1 MVGCGALRRNLLR
14 KISALAAA
22 GLVALVALW
31 SPVAFAQTAA
41 QTLADLFDGVSIP
54 GLDNLPVGIIE
65 AGDTYPMSTRQ
76 PCPQEHSAPW
86 SILLAEDSG
95 HNFFPGGQWV

>member
-65 AGDTYPMSTRQ
+65 AGDTIPDVY
-76 PCPQEHSAPW
+76 APTMPARTLGAMVNPFGRRFW
-86 SILLAEDSG
+86 T
-95 HNFFPGGQWV
+95 